1 MSRWAL
7 RCLGLNQLFERAHRD
22 IVLPELIPHK
32 GVVEGHVR
40 LVREVPRGVVE
51 EICSLT
57 QRYGSARSAP
67 PCERAQRSRLSDTHL
82 GLVACLE
89 VHIDLVEPLYRV
101 RRVLAPE
108 AR

>member
-1 MSRWAL
+1 VSRWAL

-51 EICSLT
+51 EIGSLRHA
-57 QRYGSARSAP
+57 QRYRSARCARSML
-67 PCERAQRSRLSDTHL
+67 RARA
-82 GLVACLE
+82 V
-89 VHIDLVEPLYRV
+89 
-101 RRVLAPE
+101 
-108 AR
+108 